1 MSLKELTQTKHDE
14 AETLE
19 FSKLLLSGNITSE
32 QYGRY
37 LYQMML
43 IYNGLEGVAH
53 KFGLLEELPDLRRTP
68 KIYTDLTE
76 LVGSNYNCGWVK
88 ESLEYYRYLLT
99 IANDTQNG
107 KKRIMA
113 HVYVRH
119 MGDLYGGQMIAKKVP
134 GSHKFYEF
142 TDPTGLK
149 ALIRERLDDSM
160 GDEANIAF
168 DHAIKIMRAIA

>member
-1 MSLKELTQTKHDE
+1 MSLKELTQEKHDI

-19 FSKLLLSGNITSE
+19 FSKLLLSGNITNE

-43 IYNGLEGVAH
+43 VYNGLEGVAH

-76 LVGSNYNCGWVK
+76 LFGKNYNCGWVK
-88 ESLEYYRYLLT
+88 ESLDYYKYLLS
-99 IANDTQNG
+99 IANDPNG
-107 KKRIMA
+107 KQRIMA

-119 MGDLYGGQMIAKKVP
+119 MGDLYGGQMIKKVVP
-134 GSHKFYEF
+134 GNGKFYDF
-142 TDPTGLK
+142 VDPSGLK

-168 DHAIKIMRAIA
+168 DHAIKIMKALA